1 VQGNCSQPSPLVD
14 ARYAWR
20 MGQCVLTVRE
30 DFLQLDILA
39 RDFWMHQVY
48 VRIVG
53 NATGSHDEATLIGVQ
68 QGNLY
73 LTDVTFIADGY
84 KSRAIDVNEGN
95 KLYARGVNWAIC
107 CLVIVTNVG
116 DGMEGSA
123 VSKAQ

>member
-1 VQGNCSQPSPLVD
+1 
-14 ARYAWR
+14 

-39 RDFWMHQVY
+39 RDFWIHQVY

-53 NATGSHDEATLIGVQ
+53 NATGGHDEATLIGVQ

-73 LTDVTFIADGY
+73 VTDATFIADGY

-95 KLYARGVNWAIC
+95 SLYARGAK
-107 CLVIVTNVG
+107 CL
-116 DGMEGSA
+116 
-123 VSKAQ
+123 

>member
-14 ARYAWR
+14 ARYPWR

-39 RDFWMHQVY
+39 RDFWIHQVY

-53 NATGSHDEATLIGVQ
+53 NATGGHDEATLIGVQ

-73 LTDVTFIADGY
+73 VTDATFIADGY

-95 KLYARGVNWAIC
+95 SLYARGAK
-107 CLVIVTNVG
+107 CL
-116 DGMEGSA
+116 
-123 VSKAQ
+123 